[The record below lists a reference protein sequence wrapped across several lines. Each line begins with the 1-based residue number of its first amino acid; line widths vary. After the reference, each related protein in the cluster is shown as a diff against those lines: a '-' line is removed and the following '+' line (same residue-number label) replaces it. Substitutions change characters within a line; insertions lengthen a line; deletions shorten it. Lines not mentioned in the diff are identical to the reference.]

1 MKPHTDQSR
10 RRFLQAGMAA
20 IGAPLLLSACGGGS
34 NNAATPANV
43 AANSVT
49 PPANAPSTPGK
60 MGSLVGFGT
69 TGEHKFIGV
78 VDLDRDRNVTSQ
90 QDINFLGHGF
100 APNPARRHLAVISEK
115 HGKGCVEWDMRARKV
130 TRKLETTA
138 DREFYG
144 HGAFTP
150 DGKTLFVVETVVGDG
165 SFSGVIT
172 VRDGDSYTIQ
182 GEFPSFGTAP
192 HDVLL
197 VDDGRT
203 LVITNGGG
211 AAGTDDLPC
220 VTYVDVKSR
229 SLKTRLTFNTTRINA
244 GHLAMTSRG
253 ELVVVSAPREGITGD
268 NPTGGITFY
277 APGGEMRTAEDPIVK
292 RMKLETLS
300 VAIHEPTMIV
310 AATNPAGNLVTFW
323 DFKDARLVKSMDQF
337 QAPRGISL
345 TLDGRFFALTFDK
358 ATHAILIDAKT
369 LEPVESTRV
378 DQTFISG
385 SHNYVYD
392 MPA

>member
-1 MKPHTDQSR
+1 MKPETDNSR
-10 RRFLQAGMAA
+10 RRFLQAGIVAV
-20 IGAPLLLSACGGGS
+20 GAPLLLSACGGGA
-34 NNAATPANV
+34 NNAA
-43 AANSVT
+43 AANLPGNAAVPKPVL
-49 PPANAPSTPGK
+49 PPASPK
-60 MGSLVGFGT
+60 LGSLVGFGT

-78 VDLDRDRNVTSQ
+78 VDLDHDRAVSSQ
-90 QDINFLGHGF
+90 QDIAFLGHGL
-100 APNPARRHLAVISEK
+100 APNPAKRHLAVISEK

-150 DGKTLFVVETVVGDG
+150 DGKTLFMVETEVGDG

-172 VRDGDSYTIQ
+172 VRDGDSYAVL

-197 VDDGRT
+197 VDDGTT
-203 LVITNGGG
+203 LVVTNGGG
-211 AAGTDDLPC
+211 PAGSDDLPC
-220 VTYVDVKSR
+220 VTYVDVKAR
-229 SLKTRLTFNTTRINA
+229 SLKTKLTFNTPRINA

-253 ELVVVSAPREGITGD
+253 ELAVVSAPREGLAGD
-268 NPTGGITFY
+268 NPTGAITFY
-277 APGGEMRTAEDPIVK
+277 SPGGEMRTAEDPVVK

-300 VAIHEPTMIV
+300 VAIHEPSMIV

-323 DFKDARLVKSMDQF
+323 DFKEARLVKIMDQF

-345 TLDGRFFALTFDK
+345 TLDGRYFALTFDK

-378 DQTFISG
+378 DQSFISG
-385 SHNYVYD
+385 SHNYIYD
-392 MPA
+392 MPV